1 MTYAIVEGI
10 NPNTNGI
17 HGFRVGYVKTQEI
30 IGDHEIVD
38 GNFYFEGKSCVKA
51 KKNILSFIYSTSKS
65 ETFGLIQCGN
75 YLCGMKRVERI
86 IYSNKSQNSRE

>member
-51 KKNILSFIYSTSKS
+51 KKHSF
-65 ETFGLIQCGN
+65 F
-75 YLCGMKRVERI
+75 YLQHK
-86 IYSNKSQNSRE
+86 

>member
-38 GNFYFEGKSCVKA
+38 GNFYSEGKSCVKA
-51 KKNILSFIYSTSKS
+51 KKHSF
-65 ETFGLIQCGN
+65 F
-75 YLCGMKRVERI
+75 YLQHK
-86 IYSNKSQNSRE
+86 

>member
-1 MTYAIVEGI
+1 MEYTGSVLDMW
-10 NPNTNGI
+10 
-17 HGFRVGYVKTQEI
+17 KTQEI

-86 IYSNKSQNSRE
+86 IYSNKVRTHGNKYAQCDENA

>member
-10 NPNTNGI
+10 NSNTNGI

-38 GNFYFEGKSCVKA
+38 GNLYCDRSYLTLMEKKHTNFLLFTVLGKSQFWKQKA
-51 KKNILSFIYSTSKS
+51 
-65 ETFGLIQCGN
+65 LIPCNQTT
-75 YLCGMKRVERI
+75 
-86 IYSNKSQNSRE
+86 

>member
-17 HGFRVGYVKTQEI
+17 HHGFHVGYVKTQEI

-51 KKNILSFIYSTSKS
+51 KKKHSF
-65 ETFGLIQCGN
+65 F
-75 YLCGMKRVERI
+75 YLQHK
-86 IYSNKSQNSRE
+86 